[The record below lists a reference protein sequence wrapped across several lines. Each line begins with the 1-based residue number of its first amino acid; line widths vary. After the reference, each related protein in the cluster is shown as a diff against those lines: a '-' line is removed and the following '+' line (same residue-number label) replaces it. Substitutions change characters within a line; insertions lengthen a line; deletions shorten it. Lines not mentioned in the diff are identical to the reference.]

1 MNRGVILAVDDNL
14 ESLRL
19 LTDILTGESY
29 QVRPANSGELAL
41 ASVAASPPE
50 LILLDIRM
58 PGMDGFDA
66 LRRIKAREECRA
78 IPVIFLSAAT
88 ETQTRV
94 EGFKLGAVDFIS
106 KPFQRD
112 ELLARV
118 QTHLEL
124 SRLRSRLK
132 RQADDL
138 RVSNEQLQAAKTAEL
153 AQAEALLR
161 ESKLRFRATF
171 EQAAVGIAHVGP
183 DGHFLD
189 VNQKLCDIVG
199 YTREELLSLT
209 FQQITHPDDL
219 DLDLSYTRQLLAGE
233 IPNFSMEKR
242 YLKKN
247 GEIVWVDLTVAMVR
261 NASGDPDYFIGVVED
276 ISGRKLAEE
285 RLGQSEERF
294 RTLVETADDAIILMD
309 MNFNR
314 IYENESSWAGLGY
327 TLEEWKK
334 LGPWQ
339 ERIHPDDIAE
349 IKEKTSELFRTGLSV
364 SKYRIMRRDGQY
376 ATRLAKSKVIHMNG
390 KPVSVL
396 AILRDVTE
404 MERAE
409 AALRESERKYRQLTE
424 QASEGIFVV
433 DRGGRYLEVNPAG
446 LEMVGYSLEELRG
459 MTIPNLMPPEELKKA
474 PSRFPEILAGKTVV
488 SERMLRRKDGSVF
501 LAEITA
507 KLMPDGY
514 VLATKRD
521 ITERKRR
528 EEEKTAHIHHLMS
541 LNRVYRAF
549 DPTLDLETS
558 LPVAL
563 TEILSIFESDRAFLL
578 HPLDK
583 AAKTYTIPFE
593 QTKPEYP
600 GAFTANKELPV
611 TKEVAEIF
619 KTVLE
624 ASAPVSMNLV
634 DGITDEAR
642 LKEFDIKTQLVVPLF
657 PKTGKP
663 WMLGMH
669 QCSHVREWTKEEKEL
684 FHAISL
690 VISDKLSNLLLVKD
704 LGESEEILERI
715 FATTHFSV
723 ILLDTKFNF
732 IRVNRAYA
740 DACGYDADYFI
751 GKNHFSLYPSE
762 ELESEFQRVVQTGEP
777 YTVYSRPFEWPDQP
791 HLGVTYWDLAVYPVK
806 KASGEVEGLLFTLL
820 EVTERVRAEK
830 ALIAAK
836 EQAERAN
843 KAKSVFLS
851 SMSHEIRTPLTSVIG
866 FSQLL
871 ATDAEHPLSEFQR
884 QLLGKVMVSGDQLL
898 ELINSALDLARIESG
913 DIEVSIEPVD
923 MKSVAM
929 LALTSSAH
937 LARECGVRLASKAP
951 SVDCCVMAD
960 SILLRQVLTNLLSN
974 AIKFNRKD
982 GETILSWSPLGENK
996 VRISVSDEGFGISVD
1011 KIKDLYKPFDRL
1023 GMEGQKIKGFGVGLA
1038 IVKRL
1043 VDSMGGVVGVK
1054 SEVGKGSTFFID
1066 LPAGKN
1072 P

>member
-1 MNRGVILAVDDNL
+1 
-14 ESLRL
+14 
-19 LTDILTGESY
+19 
-29 QVRPANSGELAL
+29 
-41 ASVAASPPE
+41 
-50 LILLDIRM
+50 
-58 PGMDGFDA
+58 
-66 LRRIKAREECRA
+66 
-78 IPVIFLSAAT
+78 
-88 ETQTRV
+88 
-94 EGFKLGAVDFIS
+94 
-106 KPFQRD
+106 
-112 ELLARV
+112 
-118 QTHLEL
+118 
-124 SRLRSRLK
+124 
-132 RQADDL
+132 
-138 RVSNEQLQAAKTAEL
+138 
-153 AQAEALLR
+153 
-161 ESKLRFRATF
+161 
-171 EQAAVGIAHVGP
+171 
-183 DGHFLD
+183 
-189 VNQKLCDIVG
+189 
-199 YTREELLSLT
+199 
-209 FQQITHPDDL
+209 
-219 DLDLSYTRQLLAGE
+219 
-233 IPNFSMEKR
+233 
-242 YLKKN
+242 
-247 GEIVWVDLTVAMVR
+247 
-261 NASGDPDYFIGVVED
+261 
-276 ISGRKLAEE
+276 
-285 RLGQSEERF
+285 
-294 RTLVETADDAIILMD
+294 
-309 MNFNR
+309 
-314 IYENESSWAGLGY
+314 
-327 TLEEWKK
+327 
-334 LGPWQ
+334 
-339 ERIHPDDIAE
+339 
-349 IKEKTSELFRTGLSV
+349 
-364 SKYRIMRRDGQY
+364 
-376 ATRLAKSKVIHMNG
+376 
-390 KPVSVL
+390 
-396 AILRDVTE
+396 
-404 MERAE
+404 
-409 AALRESERKYRQLTE
+409 
-424 QASEGIFVV
+424 
-433 DRGGRYLEVNPAG
+433 
-446 LEMVGYSLEELRG
+446 
-459 MTIPNLMPPEELKKA
+459 
-474 PSRFPEILAGKTVV
+474 
-488 SERMLRRKDGSVF
+488 
-501 LAEITA
+501 
-507 KLMPDGY
+507 
-514 VLATKRD
+514 
-521 ITERKRR
+521 
-528 EEEKTAHIHHLMS
+528 
-541 LNRVYRAF
+541 
-549 DPTLDLETS
+549 
-558 LPVAL
+558 
-563 TEILSIFESDRAFLL
+563 FESDRAFLL

-634 DGITDEAR
+634 EGITDEAQ
-642 LKEFDIKTQLVVPLF
+642 LKEFDIKTQLVVSLY

-663 WMLGMH
+663 WKLGMH
-669 QCSHVREWTKEEKEL
+669 QCSRVREWTKEEREL

-690 VISDKLSNLLLVKD
+690 VISDKLSNLLLVRN
-704 LGESEEILERI
+704 LGESEERHRILFNNASVGIGISSEGGDIVDANETLLEMMGYSRRELIGMRFNDMFAVQEDKGSLSGRLSKEGAVHDFEAKLRKKDGSEFIANLTVTRYNLGGKQVTQAMILDITERKKAETELRESEASIRALVEHSPIAIIIDVGVEADEKIIMMNQKFTDMFGYTIADVPDVRHWWPLAYPDEKYREELRIEWLARVKKALHNHGEIKPMEATVVCKDGSNRYVRIGLASIGSINIVTFEDLTERKRNEAVNASRLHLLQFSATHTLDELLEETLNETEKLTGSSIGFYHFVDDDQSSLTLQAWSTRTKAQFYKAEGKGLHYAISEAGVWVDCVYQHKPVIHNDYASLPSRKGMPEGHAEVVRELVVPVYRGGKVKAILGVGNRPSDYTEHDTEIVSLLADLAWEIAERKRAEDVKQEAVNRLQKIASRVPGVVYQFRLRPDGGFCFPYASDALRDICRVNPEEVLEDASKAFAAVHPDDFPPLMAAVQASAKDLTLWQEEFRVKFDDGVVRHLLGNAIPEREAGGSTLWHGVITDITERKLAEEKLRESGEILERI
-715 FATTHFSV
+715 FETTHV
-723 ILLDTKFNF
+723 HIVLLDSKFNF
-732 IRVNRAYA
+732 IRVNKAYA
-740 DACGYDADYFI
+740 DVCGFPPDYFI
-751 GKNHFSLYPSE
+751 GKNHFDFYPSE
-762 ELESEFQRVVQTGEP
+762 ELESKFRRVVQTGEP
-777 YTVYSRPFEWPDQP
+777 YTVYSRPFEFPDQP
-791 HLGVTYWDLAVYPVK
+791 QLGITYWDLAVYPVK